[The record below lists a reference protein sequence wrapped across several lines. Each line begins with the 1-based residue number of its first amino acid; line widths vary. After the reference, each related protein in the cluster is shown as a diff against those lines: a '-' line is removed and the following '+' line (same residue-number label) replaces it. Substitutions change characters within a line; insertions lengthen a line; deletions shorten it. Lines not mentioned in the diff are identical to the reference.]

1 MPTLGEVADALRL
14 AGVEVA
20 EGMISARFRSEPGLI
35 VPVPGGRSIAIIA
48 DRFSSL
54 TLPNGRVHHQRD
66 ADGDDRGT
74 AEVMSKVLLLAAD
87 DAITDPS
94 IIAQIE
100 RHAGPPVAPPS

>member
-1 MPTLGEVADALRL
+1 VPAGWGLDA
-14 AGVEVA
+14 
-20 EGMISARFRSEPGLI
+20 PGL
-35 VPVPGGRSIAIIA
+35 
-48 DRFSSL
+48 F
-54 TLPNGRVHHQRD
+54 LPF

-87 DAITDPS
+87 DTITDPS